1 MEMSRED
8 GLSVCSL
15 GERRQP
21 GRAVREVVGEVIR
34 GREMASTIHLNP
46 ARLSWGD
53 KNPESHAFPPILT
66 LS

>member
-1 MEMSRED
+1 MGCRFAAWVRGGSQ
-8 GLSVCSL
+8 
-15 GERRQP
+15 GEA
-21 GRAVREVVGEVIR
+21 AVREVVGEVIR
-34 GREMASTIHLNP
+34 AREMASTIHLNP